1 MSSLAA
7 LLIAAAAT
15 VSAPAPAPPQGGS
28 GVQVAGAQAR
38 ATIVSAVAVRQASGL
53 EPKADAP
60 VPQITRRG
68 TSVLVEFQ

>member
-7 LLIAAAAT
+7 LLIAAAT
-15 VSAPAPAPPQGGS
+15 VSAPAPAAPQDAS
-28 GVQVAGAQAR
+28 GVQVASAQAR